1 MEINN
6 IAMQQTNFNPI
17 KNYNEFL
24 HGSAS
29 FDVNTDFQNDFDTML
44 QKEIKAE
51 ASDTQRK
58 IGSSPVESLMY
69 SIENAFGNGLNDVNE
84 KRMQADALQ
93 EAFARGEDVSVH
105 DLMIA
110 SEKSALSL
118 QMAMQLR
125 NKMISAYTD
134 IKNMNF

>member
-6 IAMQQTNFNPI
+6 IAMQQMNFNPI